1 MCSYMQVYV
10 EQYAVLVFS
19 LAEQYLVP
27 DTLCVQLGMCPPPS
41 GYAATSSF
49 LQVLSKSVLG
59 MLGLDRQGNAQPMVM
74 RQLQRRVR

>member
-1 MCSYMQVYV
+1 MCSYLQVYV

-27 DTLCVQLGMCPPPS
+27 DTLCVQLGMCPPPP
-41 GYAATSSF
+41 GYAATSSI